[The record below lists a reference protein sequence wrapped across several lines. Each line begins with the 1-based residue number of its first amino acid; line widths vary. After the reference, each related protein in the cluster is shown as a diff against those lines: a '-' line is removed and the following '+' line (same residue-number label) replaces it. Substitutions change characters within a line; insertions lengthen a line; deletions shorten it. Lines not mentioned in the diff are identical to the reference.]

1 MTLVLLT
8 AYPNCRVYS
17 EEGNL
22 DYYITELSPGHTNQL
37 PPHVGNP
44 ELAFAWSLPRGLWP
58 LATHYDQ
65 LCLVTCLRP
74 STCGP
79 RRCLRDSISQPW
91 ENSTSLQNGI
101 TYLLEDKVHG
111 GHPSL
116 VRAQFMG
123 QLLLTLY
130 VTPTPHTQ
138 HWPHEGDVQP
148 R

>member
-22 DYYITELSPGHTNQL
+22 DYYIAELSPGHTNQL

-65 LCLVTCLRP
+65 LCLVTCSRP

-79 RRCLRDSISQPW
+79 GDAFETPSH
-91 ENSTSLQNGI
+91 SLGELHVPAKWNRI
-101 TYLLEDKVHG
+101 
-111 GHPSL
+111 P
-116 VRAQFMG
+116 A
-123 QLLLTLY
+123 
-130 VTPTPHTQ
+130 
-138 HWPHEGDVQP
+138 
-148 R
+148 